1 MYLLRV
7 AEGLWISSLLSSQ
20 TETDKKTWNNPPPLF
35 DRSNKYFIRFDT
47 WRYFS
52 LLTQSCSE
60 LLESFFF
67 FFMCGVSFWERNE
80 NRSFRACSLYK
91 PNWLKLIHTWAEL
104 HLTECLPKQTDGN
117 SYSQYFVGKWPLNFA
132 VYWKWFTLKGRD
144 VCKVH
149 FNQNPLN
156 KIQSLKRL
164 EEASC
169 LQNDIL

>member
-1 MYLLRV
+1 MEQPAPIVWQIKLIFHPFWHTNLFLVVNSILFWIIRV
-7 AEGLWISSLLSSQ
+7 
-20 TETDKKTWNNPPPLF
+20 
-35 DRSNKYFIRFDT
+35 
-47 WRYFS
+47 
-52 LLTQSCSE
+52 
-60 LLESFFF
+60 FFF
-67 FFMCGVSFWERNE
+67 LFMCGVSFWERNE

-104 HLTECLPKQTDGN
+104 HLTECLPKQTDRN

>member
-1 MYLLRV
+1 MEQPAPIVWQIKLIFHPFWHMKIFFVVNSIVFWIIRV
-7 AEGLWISSLLSSQ
+7 
-20 TETDKKTWNNPPPLF
+20 
-35 DRSNKYFIRFDT
+35 
-47 WRYFS
+47 
-52 LLTQSCSE
+52 
-60 LLESFFF
+60 FFF
-67 FFMCGVSFWERNE
+67 LCGVSFWERNE

-132 VYWKWFTLKGRD
+132 FYWKWFTLEGRD

>member
-1 MYLLRV
+1 MEQPAPIVWQIKLIFHPFWHMKIFFVVNSILFWIIRV
-7 AEGLWISSLLSSQ
+7 FF
-20 TETDKKTWNNPPPLF
+20 LF
-35 DRSNKYFIRFDT
+35 I
-47 WRYFS
+47 
-52 LLTQSCSE
+52 
-60 LLESFFF
+60 
-67 FFMCGVSFWERNE
+67 CGVSFWERNE

-91 PNWLKLIHTWAEL
+91 PFWLKLIHTWAEL
-104 HLTECLPKQTDGN
+104 HLTECLPKQTDRN

>member
-1 MYLLRV
+1 MEQPAPIVWQIKLIFHPFWHMKIFFVVNSILFWIIRV
-7 AEGLWISSLLSSQ
+7 
-20 TETDKKTWNNPPPLF
+20 
-35 DRSNKYFIRFDT
+35 
-47 WRYFS
+47 
-52 LLTQSCSE
+52 
-60 LLESFFF
+60 FFF
-67 FFMCGVSFWERNE
+67 LFMCGVSFWERNE

-104 HLTECLPKQTDGN
+104 HLTECLPKQTDRN